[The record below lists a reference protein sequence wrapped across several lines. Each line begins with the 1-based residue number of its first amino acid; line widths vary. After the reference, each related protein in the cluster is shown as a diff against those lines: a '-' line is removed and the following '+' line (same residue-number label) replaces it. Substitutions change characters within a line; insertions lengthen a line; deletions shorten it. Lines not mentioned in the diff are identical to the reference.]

1 MSTRTSST
9 RRRTGLRNKACKIGT
24 TSRKSVPDLGRVDG
38 VFLLTRESPDVR
50 ELAGR
55 VVRGVRFC
63 TLKEWREAVDF
74 GAAPALRPPQ
84 VARLGRLLEPKSAV
98 ALDGSLR
105 RFAGYVNLERR
116 TPSADRFHRAYQG
129 VHGGPA

>member
-1 MSTRTSST
+1 M
-9 RRRTGLRNKACKIGT
+9 I
-24 TSRKSVPDLGRVDG
+24 
-38 VFLLTRESPDVR
+38 LLTRESPGVR

-63 TLKEWREAVDF
+63 TLKEWREAIDF
-74 GAAPALRPPQ
+74 DAATVLRLQQ
-84 VARLGRLLEPKSAV
+84 VARLGRLLEPRSAV

-116 TPSADRFHRAYQG
+116 TPPTDRFHRAYPG
-129 VHGGPA
+129 CPRHPA